1 MSGAITPP
9 TNNNQPPPTQQ
20 LPSPATDTN
29 RHTSLGAVSTAV
41 NNSPNPTPDP
51 DPDPNPHDP
60 NPYHSPLT
68 PRGPTKADT
77 DLSWGLPAGLPIR
90 RLNDESLVIFRRAV
104 GINSTLAGSADPD
117 SLEAGRRKA
126 VGIYGEALGEARRKG
141 WLFRALAFCINASHF
156 AQIVIGA
163 SLTAL

>member
-1 MSGAITPP
+1 MSGAIAPP

-51 DPDPNPHDP
+51 GPNPDHGP
-60 NPYHSPLT
+60 RP
-68 PRGPTKADT
+68 PRGPPKADT

-163 SLTAL
+163 GLTAL